1 MTRLIPYDRSY
12 ELMEKR
18 FISQMK
24 SISAELDMDFI
35 MREVSTLTDIEYPQ
49 TFKARANSTD
59 YVEALL
65 KKEGY
70 EDVLRVDFPADGKT
84 AYQDKRMP
92 ISWDVTKAKMTILS
106 AVAGLE
112 RKVVADYEEN
122 PFSIVWGS
130 VSTPEGGMNVR
141 IIPEAEVFMGEDARG
156 ALVLL
161 ETSDRCCSDVIT
173 PILDLGAIGFVTDGV
188 VGGVESPDTIT
199 WVNSAVDDSNH
210 WHVQADD
217 RDFIGFSISARDG
230 RAIRAAA
237 NKGHVWARIES
248 DARRHTEGKVS
259 MLSATIPGESDRE
272 LWVLAHL
279 YEPLAT
285 DNSTGVIGLIG
296 IANLIRKMIADG
308 RLKKPRYTIRMVFSM
323 ELYGFAAVADYFG
336 GYLGDRCIGAV
347 NVDALPIS
355 ENDKKMA
362 IYFST
367 NATPFCGNYTV
378 LEVFRAFEK
387 AFDGILK
394 IGKFGESSYGDDC
407 SLNDSTV
414 SLPTVWPFHFCEP
427 RYRYHHNSIRTV
439 DYIEEKKYN
448 AFLSALA
455 LLIIKLAAPTDED
468 VKDIAEGAVTVANE
482 RLKSFADAVYTE
494 SESES
499 RIKYFF
505 EVEKKNMLD
514 FKKYMSEDEA
524 KAFADR
530 IICPVVK
537 ADENIPLTPWQTYA
551 KGIVAKRLTV
561 GMPHDLA
568 NFPKNKRKTLPGIIL
583 YSPLSRILS
592 NLDGEMDLYEV
603 IRRALW
609 ETGTPNTDAEYKRY
623 VNILYY
629 LEEGGYVELKNDW
642 EINEEDVVNSL
653 RALGLKE
660 GDTVMVHSSVSACGH
675 IVGGAKTVV
684 NAFLKVLGE
693 NGTLMAPAFTWPYIY
708 FEGEL
713 QRMRRFRPYNPKN
726 YGAITTGALPKSM
739 LKDFGA
745 KRSAHVTHSWAAI
758 GKNAEY
764 CTEAHGAIDNPC
776 GENNPMEKALGI
788 GGKVIFFGCGV
799 SPNTFLHY
807 LEEKSC
813 SSFLENSVV
822 KIERD
827 DGTLVTEVVRNEMPG
842 CRDFYGKKKP
852 ICKFYTKAMDRGLKI
867 KNEALGVG
875 ELYMMELSEL
885 YNIGMDLFREDP
897 DITLC
902 DSPHCLF
909 CNRYRKKKI

>member
-1 MTRLIPYDRSY
+1 
-12 ELMEKR
+12 MEKR
-18 FISQMK
+18 LAAEIK
-24 SISAELDMDFI
+24 SIAAELDMDFV
-35 MREVSTLTDIEYPQ
+35 MREVATLTDIEYPQ

-65 KKEGY
+65 KREGY
-70 EDVLRVDFPADGKT
+70 DDVLRVDFPADGRT
-84 AYQDKRMP
+84 TYQDKRMP
-92 ISWDVTKAKMTILS
+92 ISWDVSKAKMTILS
-106 AVAGLE
+106 SVPGLE

-130 VSTPEGGMNVR
+130 VSTPEEGMSVR

-161 ETSDRCCSDVIT
+161 ETDNRCWSEVIT

-210 WHVQADD
+210 WHVQSDD

-248 DARRHTEGKVS
+248 DAHRHTDGKVS
-259 MLSATIPGESDRE
+259 MVSATIPGESERE

-285 DNSTGVIGLIG
+285 DNSTGVIGVIA

-336 GYLGDRCIGAV
+336 GYLGERCIGAV

-367 NATPFCGNYTV
+367 HTTPFCGNYTV
-378 LEVFRAFEK
+378 LTVFRAFEE
-387 AFDGILK
+387 AFDGMLK
-394 IGKFGESSYGDDC
+394 IGKFGDSSYGDDC

-427 RYRYHHNSIRTV
+427 RYRYHHNSIRSI

-448 AFLSALA
+448 GFLSALA
-455 LLIIKLAAPTDED
+455 TLFIKLAAPTEED
-468 VKDIAEGAVTVANE
+468 IKELSERAVTIANE
-482 RLKSFADAVYTE
+482 RLEAVASAAYEE
-494 SESES
+494 SEAES
-499 RIKYFF
+499 RINYFF
-505 EVEKKNMLD
+505 EVEKRNMLD

-524 KAFADR
+524 KALCDR
-530 IICPVVK
+530 IVCPRTA
-537 ADENIPLTPWQTYA
+537 ADENRPLTPWQEYA

-561 GMPHDLA
+561 GMPHDLI
-568 NFPKNKRKTLPGIIL
+568 NFPKKKRKTLPGIIL
-583 YSPLSRILS
+583 YSPVSRVLSG
-592 NLDGEMDLYEV
+592 LDGVTDLYEV
-603 IRRALW
+603 IRRSLW
-609 ETGTPNTDAEYKRY
+609 EMGVPNTDLEYKKL
-623 VNILYY
+623 VNVLYY
-629 LEEGGYVELKNDW
+629 LADGGYVEIKN
-642 EINEEDVVNSL
+642 ERELYENDVIESL

-693 NGTLMAPAFTWPYIY
+693 EGTLMAPAFTWPYTY
-708 FEGEL
+708 FEGEH
-713 QRMRRFRPYNPKN
+713 QRMRRFRPFKYNSAE
-726 YGAITTGALPKSM
+726 GITTGTLPKVM
-739 LKDFGA
+739 LRDFGA

-764 CTEAHGAIDNPC
+764 CTSAHGEIDTPC

-807 LEEKSC
+807 LEEKSD
-813 SSFLENSVV
+813 SNFLENAIV
-822 KIERD
+822 KIERE
-827 DGTLVTEVVRNEMPG
+827 DGTLVTEVVRHEMPG

-852 ICKFYTKAMDRGLKI
+852 ICKFYTRAKERGLEI
-867 KNEALGVG
+867 RNEALGVG
-875 ELYMMELSEL
+875 ELYMMKLSEL
-885 YNIGMDLFREDP
+885 YEIGMELFREDP
-897 DITLC
+897 DVTLC
-902 DSPHCLF
+902 DSPSCLF
-909 CNRYRKKKI
+909 CRRYRRKKL

>member
-1 MTRLIPYDRSY
+1 MKD
-12 ELMEKR
+12 
-18 FISQMK
+18 ISR
-24 SISAELDMDFI
+24 ELDMSFI
-35 MREVSTLTDIEYPQ
+35 MKEVRALTDIEYPQ

-92 ISWDVTKAKMTILS
+92 ISWEVSHAKLTILS
-106 AVAGLE
+106 AVPGLE

-130 VSTPEGGMNVR
+130 VSTPEGGMRVR

-161 ETSDRCCSDVIT
+161 ETNERCCSEVIA
-173 PILDLGAIGFVTDGV
+173 PLLDLGALGFVTDGV

-237 NKGHVWARIES
+237 NKGQVWANIES
-248 DARRHTEGKVS
+248 DAYRHTDGKVS
-259 MLSATIPGESDRE
+259 MLSATIPGESERE
-272 LWVLAHL
+272 LWILAHL

-285 DNSTGVIGLIG
+285 DNSNGVIGVIG

-323 ELYGFAAVADYFG
+323 ELYGFAAAADYFG
-336 GYLGDRCIGAV
+336 GYLGDRCIGAI

-355 ENDKKMA
+355 ENDKRMA

-367 NATPFCGNYTV
+367 HSTPFCGNYIV
-378 LEVFRAFEK
+378 LETFSAFEK
-387 AFDGILK
+387 AFDGMLT
-394 IGKFGESSYGDDC
+394 IGKSGESSYGDDC

-427 RYRYHHNSIRTV
+427 RYRYHHNSIRNI

-448 AFLSALA
+448 AFLSGIA

-468 VKDIAEGAVTVANE
+468 IKDIAEGAVAIANE
-482 RLKSFADAVYTE
+482 RLQSAADANYTE
-494 SESES
+494 SEAES
-499 RIKYFF
+499 RIKYFL
-505 EVEKKNMLD
+505 EVEKKNILE
-514 FKKYMSEDEA
+514 FKKYMSEAEA
-524 KAFADR
+524 KELADR
-530 IICPVVK
+530 IICPDVK
-537 ADENIPLTPWQTYA
+537 ADENIPLTPWQEYA
-551 KGIVAKRLTV
+551 KGIIAKRLTV
-561 GMPHDLA
+561 GMLNDLA
-568 NFPKNKRKTLPGIIL
+568 NFPKNKRKTLPGIVL
-583 YSPLSRILS
+583 YSPLAVILS
-592 NLDGEMDLYEV
+592 GLDGKTNLYEV

-609 ETGTPNTDAEYKRY
+609 EKNVPNTDAEYKKY

-629 LEEGGYVELKNDW
+629 LSEGGYVDIKNEG
-642 EINEEDVVNSL
+642 EICEEDVVDSL
-653 RALGLKE
+653 RAIGLKE

-684 NAFLKVLGE
+684 NAFLKVLGKD
-693 NGTLMAPAFTWPYIY
+693 GTLMAPAFTWPYMY
-708 FEGEL
+708 FEGEY
-713 QRMRRFRPYNPKN
+713 QRMRRFRPFNPKKTD
-726 YGAITTGALPKSM
+726 GITTGTLPKVM
-739 LKDFGA
+739 LRDFGA

-764 CTEAHGAIDNPC
+764 CTSAHGATDTPC
-776 GENNPMEKALGI
+776 GENNPMEKALGL
-788 GGKVIFFGCGV
+788 GGKVVFFGCGV

-807 LEEKSC
+807 LEDKSD
-813 SSFLENSVV
+813 SNFLENAIV
-822 KIERD
+822 KIERE
-827 DGTLVTEVVRNEMPG
+827 DGSLVTEVVRHEMPG

-852 ICKFYTKAMDRGLKI
+852 VCKFYTRAKERGLQIENK
-867 KNEALGVG
+867 ALGVG
-875 ELYMMELSEL
+875 EIYMMKLSEL
-885 YNIGMDLFREDP
+885 YGIGMELFREDP

-909 CNRYRKKKI
+909 CKRYRRKKL